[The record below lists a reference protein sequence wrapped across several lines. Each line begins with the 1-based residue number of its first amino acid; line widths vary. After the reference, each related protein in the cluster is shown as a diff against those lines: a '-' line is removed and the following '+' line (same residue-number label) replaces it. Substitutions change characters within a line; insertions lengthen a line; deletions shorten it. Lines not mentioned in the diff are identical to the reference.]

1 MEAMPIEFSTSVHR
15 YSTVFGVVPTA
26 AELYPGELAVN
37 LADGKLFTLTHTG
50 QVIDLTKLNS
60 KIIVSEAQDNDFLI
74 YNVSTGQFAP
84 ERALD
89 VLDGGTY

>member
-1 MEAMPIEFSTSVHR
+1 MPIEFSTSVHR
-15 YSTVFGVVPTA
+15 YSTVSGVTPTA

-37 LADGKLFTLTHTG
+37 LADGRLFTLTHTG
-50 QVIDLTKLNS
+50 QVIDLTKLNY
-60 KIIVSEAQDNDFLI
+60 KFALTGAQDNDFLI
-74 YNVSTGQFAP
+74 YDATTGQFAP

>member
-1 MEAMPIEFSTSVHR
+1 MPIEFSTSVHR
-15 YSTVFGVVPTA
+15 YSTVPGVIPTA

-37 LADGKLFTLTHTG
+37 LADGKLFTLTHTN

-60 KIIVSEAQDNDFLI
+60 KLIVSGAQDDDFLI
-74 YNVSTGQFAP
+74 YDAATSRFVP

-89 VLDGGTY
+89 VLDGGIY

>member
-1 MEAMPIEFSTSVHR
+1 MPIEFSTSVHR
-15 YSTVFGVVPTA
+15 YSTVPGVIPTA

-37 LADGKLFTLTHTG
+37 LADGKLFTLTHAG
-50 QVIDLTKLNS
+50 DIIDLTKLNS
-60 KIIVSEAQDNDFLI
+60 KVIVSGAQDNDFLI
-74 YNVSTGQFAP
+74 YDATTAQFVP